1 MLQLKTA
8 RNAGASWFNMPAT
21 TDERKDDLEML
32 RMRSSLDPKAQYKKD
47 DPMPKY
53 SQVRWHCFAYLV
65 VHFCG

>member
-1 MLQLKTA
+1 
-8 RNAGASWFNMPAT
+8 MPAT

-53 SQVRWHCFAYLV
+53 SQVRFGYFV
-65 VHFCG
+65 DIFG